1 MSNHARYLMTAALL
15 AALAPLPAL
24 AQTAPPTASAAV
36 PATGRDRL
44 IDWLTD
50 LAHHQTAARRAT
62 IAALTTEEDA
72 RQRQV
77 RVRSLLS
84 EMIEFETATGPV
96 ISETTGVSH
105 EDGFDIE
112 RVRYQSLPGYWVTA
126 NLFTPK
132 SEGPH
137 PAIIIQPGHGVDG
150 KIGNYGFAANFARAG
165 FVVLNMDIV
174 GEGERIQHYDPE
186 IGASKV
192 GRPTGEH
199 SMAFEQSLPTG
210 GHVSRYFIQDAVRG
224 VDYLMARPDVDDQRI
239 GAFGCSGGGTMTAY
253 LSALDQRIKATATA
267 CYVTDYDH
275 LLAPG
280 VTGPQDA
287 EQSIPFFIERGLDLA
302 DWVEAAAPRP
312 YAVVSTTA
320 DMFPID
326 GARASYAEAKRFYGL
341 MGAEDRITMIEGP
354 GGHGNLGPIA
364 PQIVAFFT
372 KYLMDSPAERPFA
385 TLPLGDASRLLV
397 TPTGQL
403 STSVGGETL
412 QTLARAEA
420 DANPAPVM
428 THETPAARRDR
439 LRTAIRDTVRMTVA
453 PGDPAPAVQTGASV
467 EGAGYV
473 RSSLIMDTVPGMS
486 VPATLAR
493 APGADRRPT
502 LLLLTAQPVAML
514 AAPNGLF
521 ETWTRAGWNVLAVE
535 PRGAG
540 GTEEAKSPL
549 TGDWTLLSLRALLVG
564 KTPVGMRTDDA
575 IAALNWLSGQSFVDA
590 KRIAVTGVG
599 ALGPVA
605 LHAAVLDDR
614 IGKVTID
621 SSISSYR
628 EFVDRPISINM
639 AEVNLPGVLRRYDL
653 PDLMAVLG
661 DRLTLVNPVNSIGD
675 TLTAAEVAA
684 RAPQAAVVFR
694 GGRDPVVPPS
704 AR

>member
-1 MSNHARYLMTAALL
+1 
-15 AALAPLPAL
+15 
-24 AQTAPPTASAAV
+24 
-36 PATGRDRL
+36 
-44 IDWLTD
+44 
-50 LAHHQTAARRAT
+50 
-62 IAALTTEEDA
+62 
-72 RQRQV
+72 
-77 RVRSLLS
+77 
-84 EMIEFETATGPV
+84 
-96 ISETTGVSH
+96 
-105 EDGFDIE
+105 
-112 RVRYQSLPGYWVTA
+112 
-126 NLFTPK
+126 
-132 SEGPH
+132 
-137 PAIIIQPGHGVDG
+137 
-150 KIGNYGFAANFARAG
+150 
-165 FVVLNMDIV
+165 
-174 GEGERIQHYDPE
+174 
-186 IGASKV
+186 
-192 GRPTGEH
+192 
-199 SMAFEQSLPTG
+199 
-210 GHVSRYFIQDAVRG
+210 
-224 VDYLMARPDVDDQRI
+224 
-239 GAFGCSGGGTMTAY
+239 
-253 LSALDQRIKATATA
+253 
-267 CYVTDYDH
+267 
-275 LLAPG
+275 
-280 VTGPQDA
+280 
-287 EQSIPFFIERGLDLA
+287 
-302 DWVEAAAPRP
+302 
-312 YAVVSTTA
+312 
-320 DMFPID
+320 
-326 GARASYAEAKRFYGL
+326 
-341 MGAEDRITMIEGP
+341 
-354 GGHGNLGPIA
+354 
-364 PQIVAFFT
+364 
-372 KYLMDSPAERPFA
+372 
-385 TLPLGDASRLLV
+385 
-397 TPTGQL
+397 
-403 STSVGGETL
+403 
-412 QTLARAEA
+412 
-420 DANPAPVM
+420 
-428 THETPAARRDR
+428 
-439 LRTAIRDTVRMTVA
+439 
-453 PGDPAPAVQTGASV
+453 VQTGASV